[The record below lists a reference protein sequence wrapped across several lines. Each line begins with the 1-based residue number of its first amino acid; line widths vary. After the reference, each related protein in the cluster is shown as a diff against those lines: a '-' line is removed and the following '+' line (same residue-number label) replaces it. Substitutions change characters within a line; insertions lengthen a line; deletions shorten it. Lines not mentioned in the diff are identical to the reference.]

1 MCRSN
6 PKSEIQNHTSS
17 GFTLVELLVVIAIIA
32 ILVAMLLPAVQAAR
46 EAARRIQ
53 CANNMRQL
61 GLGLHNYHSARG
73 TFPPGFITTW
83 GSWVHDGPETPALVH
98 LFPFIGAENQFDLID
113 LDSHK
118 PIPGMKYGRW
128 PEEATATVISNL
140 ICPSDGLGPM
150 TTPRDGPRQCCPGVP
165 EAMKSN
171 YLILMNGDN
180 FGDGLVDTNE
190 TRLAAFGINRGAR
203 IRDIRDGT
211 SKTMLFAEYLRGPEG
226 DWRGM
231 FWTYQ
236 AGMGFLS
243 TRLTPNSTAGDVG
256 NHCFGVSDPPVLDL
270 PLMNLPCSYDS
281 TWPPMATSATS
292 RSMHPGGVQILL
304 ADTSVRYVEESIDL
318 NIWRA
323 LASIKAGDVG
333 QLD

>member
-1 MCRSN
+1 MRKHIS
-6 PKSEIQNHTSS
+6 P

-53 CANNMRQL
+53 CANNMKQL

-128 PEEATATVISNL
+128 PEEATSAVISTL

-231 FWTYQ
+231 FWTLQ

-243 TRLTPNSTAGDVG
+243 TRLTPNSAGDDISGACFEVG
-256 NHCFGVSDPPVLDL
+256 DQPPLLDQ
-270 PLMNLPCSYDS
+270 PLMNLPCSKS
-281 TWPPMATSATS
+281 SGWPPSQTSATS
-292 RSMHPGGVQILL
+292 RSMHPGGVHILL
-304 ADTSVRYVEESIDL
+304 ADGSVQFIGESINLD
-318 NIWRA
+318 NWRA
-323 LASIKAGDVG
+323 LATIAGGEVVG
-333 QLD
+333 LLD